1 MERVKELFKIEKNP
15 KKGLLAAE
23 WAMMA
28 YLVFT
33 LLMALLLSTKLP
45 NPEMI
50 IWGRAKIIF
59 MTAALWLVYR
69 IVPCRFTRLVRIG
82 AQMGLLAWWYPDT
95 YEFNRIFPN
104 LDHVF
109 AAWEQDLFGCQ
120 PAIVFSQ
127 AVTSAVV
134 SEMFDLGYWA
144 YYYMIALVVVY
155 YFGWRY
161 HEFER
166 AAFIVLAAF
175 FIYYLVFI
183 FIPATGPTFYYKAA
197 GLKNIMAGVFPNVH
211 DYFNFHQDCLP
222 APGYQDGVFYHL
234 VEGAKAAGERPTA
247 AFPSSHIGISTII
260 MWLLIHARN
269 WRLMWI
275 LMPIYICLCC
285 ATVYIQAHYLVDAI
299 GGLISGTLLYFIL
312 LFCSKNMMTSTNT
325 KKKRR

>member
-1 MERVKELFKIEKNP
+1 MKELFKIEKNP

-134 SEMFDLGYWA
+134 SELFDLGY
-144 YYYMIALVVVY
+144 
-155 YFGWRY
+155 
-161 HEFER
+161 
-166 AAFIVLAAF
+166 
-175 FIYYLVFI
+175 
-183 FIPATGPTFYYKAA
+183 
-197 GLKNIMAGVFPNVH
+197 
-211 DYFNFHQDCLP
+211 
-222 APGYQDGVFYHL
+222 
-234 VEGAKAAGERPTA
+234 
-247 AFPSSHIGISTII
+247 
-260 MWLLIHARN
+260 
-269 WRLMWI
+269 
-275 LMPIYICLCC
+275 
-285 ATVYIQAHYLVDAI
+285 
-299 GGLISGTLLYFIL
+299 
-312 LFCSKNMMTSTNT
+312 
-325 KKKRR
+325 